1 MVYEA
6 ADDRMADM
14 ARRLD
19 PLGKIHFG
27 KKSLHRKNS
36 FRFGKKKY
44 FMVYG
49 LMIMMTIIIEG

>member
-19 PLGKIHFG
+19 PLGK
-27 KKSLHRKNS
+27 KSLHRYLNNN
-36 FRFGKKKY
+36 Y
-44 FMVYG
+44 VYIS
-49 LMIMMTIIIEG
+49 LHFTVIPEGYALAYRKALTNGN